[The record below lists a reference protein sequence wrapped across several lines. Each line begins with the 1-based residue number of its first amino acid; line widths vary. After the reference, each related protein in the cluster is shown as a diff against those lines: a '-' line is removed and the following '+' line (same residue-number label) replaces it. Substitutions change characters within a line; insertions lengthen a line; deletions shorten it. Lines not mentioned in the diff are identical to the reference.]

1 MCVMCVMWLKPFG
14 HQKTRKKR
22 PSFSALGKNQAAM
35 GQVSDNAAMGHVS
48 KEMQPVALRSIKKVV
63 RTGFADHFM
72 FVPIRAHWLCL
83 IHVNPVFFW
92 EYAGNTSMFW
102 HVLAPN
108 FTPSHII

>member
-1 MCVMCVMWLKPFG
+1 MLNFKPNSYVYNSARHSKLQYNMCVMWLKPFG

-63 RTGFADHFM
+63 RTEFADHFM
-72 FVPIRAHWLCL
+72 FVPIGPIGC
-83 IHVNPVFFW
+83 V
-92 EYAGNTSMFW
+92 
-102 HVLAPN
+102 
-108 FTPSHII
+108 